1 MDNMNDLVVIKN
13 DGEKENF
20 SDDKIVA
27 SIAKSGIDIK
37 ESERIA
43 NDIKDHFISNSIDG
57 EVKSSDLRKM
67 VVEELLKVDS
77 VASASYDS
85 YKN

>member
-1 MDNMNDLVVIKN
+1 MDDMKDLIVIKN
-13 DGEKENF
+13 DGEKETF
-20 SDDKIVA
+20 SDDKIVT
-27 SIAKSGIDIK
+27 SIAKSGVDIK

-43 NDIKDHFISNSIDG
+43 NVIKEHFKSNSIDG
-57 EVKSSDLRKM
+57 EVKSADIRKM